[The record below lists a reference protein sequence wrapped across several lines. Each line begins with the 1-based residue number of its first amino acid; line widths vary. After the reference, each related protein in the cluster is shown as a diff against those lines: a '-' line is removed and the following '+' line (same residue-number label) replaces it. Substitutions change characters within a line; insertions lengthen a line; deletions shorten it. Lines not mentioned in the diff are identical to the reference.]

1 MEQMK
6 TLNMINL
13 MISREKAIKSIE
25 QRHQF
30 LEDIDIEDIESLY
43 NKQKSNVS
51 IMIKEL
57 ALALE
62 EM

>member
-1 MEQMK
+1 MEQSK

-13 MISREKAIKSIE
+13 MIAKENAIRSIE

-30 LEDIDIEDIESLY
+30 LRDIEIKDIETMY
-43 NKQKSNVS
+43 NNRKSNVS
-51 IMIKEL
+51 VMIKEL
-57 ALALE
+57 SLALE